1 MLRGPRK
8 TQKRH
13 VGAHLEGR
21 EQRLRVRANIYR
33 KKTAMS
39 KTSTQVGRAA
49 FNLKHLRRDNCG
61 GDTTRGDRKRL
72 LKEAMRELDPQDL
85 AHQAAMNSNIVVAD
99 AHLNVPFV
107 NNGDGTFRRATSV
120 EEVLD
125 YQDARMDGVTVY
137 KNSFETS
144 LFVVHLPKSM
154 CKEVPDFYTSEV
166 DGREVKRPRL
176 VARDYDKAK
185 EYLEESMRWLAE
197 NFIPGGIDAVAGGD
211 MNFDEST
218 PHIQFQADTFSP
230 KPDDPSKLRC
240 RPGIAYNT
248 DTSVRYKDGPKKGK
262 QISGQQKMVNAQ
274 QGLREHMRALGY
286 PVELEVSERHDESL
300 NLDRYTEQQDRERDL
315 ANREGEVEV
324 KRRSVQRDMDATERD
339 REQAAK
345 ELKQAQEAR
354 EAAQRVQESAEAQAR
369 EIAER
374 VLKEAREKAEQDAEK
389 IRSDARKGAEKE
401 AEQTVGLAEAQADEL
416 LDRAEETARANAGEI
431 TSKARSDAESIRN
444 EALKQAERDAEGVR
458 SKAREEAAQDAEN
471 IRNEARDEAKRERE
485 QLANERAALD
495 RDREAFD
502 TEKRTFT
509 ESLEARRTAAE
520 QEAKIIIEEATESLQ
535 EISHVDQDFLRVEID
550 SNPEMKQR
558 YREIVIDRT
567 QEESAAVLR
576 RALERIAKRR
586 QQEQQRDHDGGKDSS
601 DGGKDSPD
609 A

>member
-1 MLRGPRK
+1 MPEAS
-8 TQKRH
+8 TAQK
-13 VGAHLEGR
+13 
-21 EQRLRVRANIYR
+21 
-33 KKTAMS
+33 
-39 KTSTQVGRAA
+39 GRAA
-49 FNLKHLRRDNCG
+49 FNLRHLRRDNCG
-61 GDTTRGDRKRL
+61 GDTRGDRKRL

-120 EEVLD
+120 EEVLA
-125 YQDARMDGVTVY
+125 YQDARMDGVRVQ

-154 CKEVPDFYTSEV
+154 CKEIPDFYTSEV
-166 DGREVKRPRL
+166 DGREVKRPRY
-176 VARDYDKAK
+176 VARDYEEAK
-185 EYLEESMRWLAE
+185 QYFEEAMRWLAE

-218 PHIQFQADTFSP
+218 PHSQFQADSFSP

-262 QISGQQKMVNAQ
+262 QVSGHQKMIDAQ
-274 QGLREHMRALGY
+274 RGLREHMHALGY

-315 ANREGEVEV
+315 ANRENDVEV
-324 KRRSVQRDMDATERD
+324 KRRSVQRVMDATERD

-345 ELKQAQEAR
+345 ELEQAQQAR
-354 EAAQRVQESAEAQAR
+354 EAAQRVQENAEQQAR
-369 EIAER
+369 AVAER
-374 VLKEAREKAEQDAEK
+374 VLREAREKAEQEAEK
-389 IRSDARKGAEKE
+389 VLSDAHKE

-416 LDRAEETARANAGEI
+416 HDMAEETARAKANEI

-458 SKAREEAAQDAEN
+458 SKAREEAA
-471 IRNEARDEAKRERE
+471 RERE
-485 QLANERAALD
+485 QLASERVALD
-495 RDREAFD
+495 SEREAFD
-502 TEKRTFT
+502 TEKRAFT
-509 ESLEARRTAAE
+509 ESLEARRAAAE
-520 QEAKIIIEEATESLQ
+520 EEAAIIIEEATESLQ
-535 EISHVDQDFLRVEID
+535 EISHVDRDFLHVELD

-558 YREIVIDRT
+558 YLDAVRDRT
-567 QEESAAVLR
+567 QQERTSARR
-576 RALERIAKRR
+576 RAQERTNKRH
-586 QQEQQRDHDGGKDSS
+586 QQQQQHDRDGGMEL
-601 DGGKDSPD
+601 
-609 A
+609 

>member
-1 MLRGPRK
+1 
-8 TQKRH
+8 
-13 VGAHLEGR
+13 
-21 EQRLRVRANIYR
+21 
-33 KKTAMS
+33 MS
-39 KTSTQVGRAA
+39 KTSTAQKGRAA
-49 FNLKHLRRDNCG
+49 FNLRHLRRDNCG
-61 GDTTRGDRKRL
+61 GDTRGDRKRL

-107 NNGDGTFRRATSV
+107 NDGNGTFRRAASV
-120 EEVLD
+120 EEVLA
-125 YQDARMDGVTVY
+125 YQDARMDGVRVQ

-154 CKEVPDFYTSEV
+154 CVEVPDFYTSTV
-166 DGREVKRPRL
+166 DGREVKRARL
-176 VARDYDKAK
+176 VARDYDEAK
-185 EYLEESMRWLAE
+185 QYFEEAMRWLAE

-218 PHIQFQADTFSP
+218 PHSQFQADSFSP

-262 QISGQQKMVNAQ
+262 QISGNQKMIDAQ
-274 QGLREHMRALGY
+274 RGLREHMHALGY

-315 ANREGEVEV
+315 ANRENDVER
-324 KRRSVQRDMDATERD
+324 KRRSAQRDTDAAERD

-345 ELKQAQEAR
+345 ELEQAQQAR
-354 EAAQRVQESAEAQAR
+354 EAAQRVQENAEQQAR
-369 EIAER
+369 AVAER
-374 VLKEAREKAEQDAEK
+374 VLKETREKAEQ
-389 IRSDARKGAEKE
+389 E
-401 AEQTVGLAEAQADEL
+401 AEQIRSNARKDADQTMGLAEAQADEL
-416 LDRAEETARANAGEI
+416 LDRAEETARADAGEI
-431 TSKARSDAESIRN
+431 TSKARS
-444 EALKQAERDAEGVR
+444 
-458 SKAREEAAQDAEN
+458 DAEN

-495 RDREAFD
+495 SEREAFD

-520 QEAKIIIEEATESLQ
+520 QEAKIIIEEATQSLQ

-586 QQEQQRDHDGGKDSS
+586 QQEQQRDHDGGKESPDGDKESP
-601 DGGKDSPD
+601 DGGKP
-609 A
+609 

>member
-1 MLRGPRK
+1 MPE
-8 TQKRH
+8 
-13 VGAHLEGR
+13 AS
-21 EQRLRVRANIYR
+21 
-33 KKTAMS
+33 TA
-39 KTSTQVGRAA
+39 QVGRAA
-49 FNLKHLRRDNCG
+49 FNLRHLRRDNCG

-72 LKEAMRELDPQDL
+72 LRECMRELDQRDL
-85 AHQAAMNSNIVVAD
+85 MHQAAMNSNIVVAD

-120 EEVLD
+120 EEVLE
-125 YQDARMDGVTVY
+125 YQDARMDGVRVQ

-154 CKEVPDFYTSEV
+154 CKEIPDFYTSTV

-176 VARDYDKAK
+176 VARDYDEAK
-185 EYLEESMRWLAE
+185 QYFEEAMRWLAE

-218 PHIQFQADTFSP
+218 PHSQFQADSFSP

-262 QISGQQKMVNAQ
+262 QVSGHQKMIDAQ
-274 QGLREHMRALGY
+274 RGLREHMHALGY

-315 ANREGEVEV
+315 ANRENDVEV

-345 ELKQAQEAR
+345 ELEQAQQAR
-354 EAAQRVQESAEAQAR
+354 EAAQRVQENAEAQAR
-369 EIAER
+369 EVAER
-374 VLKEAREKAEQDAEK
+374 VLNEARDKAEQ
-389 IRSDARKGAEKE
+389 E
-401 AEQTVGLAEAQADEL
+401 AEQIRSEARKDAEQTMGLAEAQADEL
-416 LDRAEETARANAGEI
+416 HDMAEETARANAGEI

-458 SKAREEAAQDAEN
+458 SKAREEAA
-471 IRNEARDEAKRERE
+471 RERE
-485 QLANERAALD
+485 QLASERAALD
-495 RDREAFD
+495 SEREAFD
-502 TEKRTFT
+502 TEKRAFT
-509 ESLEARRTAAE
+509 ESLEARRAAAE
-520 QEAKIIIEEATESLQ
+520 EEAAIIIEEAAESLQ
-535 EISHVDQDFLRVEID
+535 EISHVDRDFLHVELD

-558 YREIVIDRT
+558 YLDAVRDRT
-567 QEESAAVLR
+567 QQERTAARR
-576 RALERIAKRR
+576 RAQERTNKRH
-586 QQEQQRDHDGGKDSS
+586 QQQQHDRDGGMEL
-601 DGGKDSPD
+601 
-609 A
+609 